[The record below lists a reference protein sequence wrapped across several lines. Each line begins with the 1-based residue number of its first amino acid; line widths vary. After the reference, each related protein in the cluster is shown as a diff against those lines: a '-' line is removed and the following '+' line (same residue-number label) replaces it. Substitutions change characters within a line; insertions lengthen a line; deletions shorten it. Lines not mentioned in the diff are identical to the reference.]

1 MNRMLMTAFT
11 TLALLAS
18 SLMLWG
24 HDERLHGANALT
36 GQITAVSAD
45 GMELKTRTDTVKVK
59 FSSKTK
65 FEHDKKAVDQS
76 HVKTGDRAG
85 VVGNKLPT
93 GEWMANEVILGLPA
107 PNPAGETGQ
116 EIALARV
123 VGFQACAGL
132 RSRQKVNGS

>member
-1 MNRMLMTAFT
+1 MKGENSMNRTLMTAVA
-11 TLALLAS
+11 TLALLVS
-18 SLMLWG
+18 STMLWG

-45 GMELKTRTDTVKVK
+45 GMDLKVRDNTVKVK

-76 HVKTGDRAG
+76 HVKVGDRAG

-107 PNPAGETGQ
+107 PNPSAKSGT
-116 EIALARV
+116 
-123 VGFQACAGL
+123 
-132 RSRQKVNGS
+132 KK

>member
-1 MNRMLMTAFT
+1 MKGENSMNRMLRTAVA

-18 SLMLWG
+18 STMLWG
-24 HDERLHGANALT
+24 HDERLHGANAVT
-36 GQITAVSAD
+36 GQVVSANAD

-65 FEHDKKAVDQS
+65 FEHDKKAVDKS
-76 HVKTGDRAG
+76 HVKVGDRAG

-107 PNPAGETGQ
+107 PNP
-116 EIALARV
+116 
-123 VGFQACAGL
+123 
-132 RSRQKVNGS
+132 SSKSGSKK